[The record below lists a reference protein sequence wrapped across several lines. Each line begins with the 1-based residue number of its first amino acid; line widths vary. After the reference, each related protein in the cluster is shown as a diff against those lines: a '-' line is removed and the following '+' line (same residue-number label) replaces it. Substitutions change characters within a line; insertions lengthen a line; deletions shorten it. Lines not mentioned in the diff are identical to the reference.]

1 MEITKQEV
9 EGLLTYL
16 GEVPSKWANPIIS
29 FLQQKLKKEEETNKP
44 EQSEEKEVSL
54 PQ

>member
-16 GEVPSKWANPIIS
+16 GDVPSKWANPIIS
-29 FLQQKLKKEEETNKP
+29 FLQQKLKKEEETNKL
-44 EQSEEKEVSL
+44 EEIKQKEVSL